1 MLFETYSYEHLNDSQ
16 FLKEFQ
22 SLKIKEQFL
31 KIELL
36 DFDENPI
43 KEIQGKCI
51 SGTLSLDGASS
62 MRRSCS
68 FSMLAD
74 EETYDITNIDSLLS
88 LNKKFKLYIGYT
100 NSLREYAHYGEKIWF
115 PLGVFVMISSS
126 ITNAL
131 SGGNISISGKDKMCL
146 LNGEVG
152 GVLPAPV
159 VLHEKY
165 VRNADGSTTVKPSL
179 LYDIIRES
187 VIEFGGQNPG
197 KVMIND
203 VPLNGKK
210 VLRYVGS
217 KTLYYDRNGNEVSE
231 NDLYF
236 RKVEPGELAGYDYVD
251 FTYPGELIKQAGEN
265 VCSILDSVKNIL
277 GNYEYYYDVHGN
289 FIFQEIKNYLNT
301 SYTPITQLN
310 GGGYEV
316 NFGEGHL
323 AYSFKDSDI
332 ILSYSNSPNYQN
344 IKNDFIVWGNRKTAA
359 GAEVPIR
366 YHVAID
372 DIPPVPEEY
381 GDIPWQV
388 YLYKYGEEAQ
398 AQARDAGYYYRELAN
413 EIPKL
418 YDFENNKWKEI
429 DSASMDFYLDFINTD
444 SELGKFSVK
453 TIGRRTKTV
462 TDKDV
467 TMLYRP
473 PTPDHIILEALG
485 STATQE
491 EIEERAEY
499 IDHLNSIGQSFII
512 VSQRNL
518 YEYAAVGKD
527 AFSVIRDLIFQHTS
541 YNESVTISA
550 MPMYY
555 LEPNTRI
562 EIEDSRSN
570 IYGEY
575 MIRSISLPL
584 SHEGTMSISA
594 VRATNRL

>member
-22 SLKIKEQFL
+22 SLKVKEQFL

-74 EETYDITNIDSLLS
+74 EETYNITNIDNLLS

-115 PLGVFVMISSS
+115 PLGVFVMINSS
-126 ITNAL
+126 ITNTL
-131 SGGNISISGKDKMCL
+131 NGGSISISGKDKMCL

-152 GVLPAPV
+152 GTLPAPV

-165 VRNADGSTTVKPSL
+165 IRNEDGSTTILKPL
-179 LYDIIRES
+179 IYEIIRES
-187 VIEFGGQNPG
+187 VIELGEQDPA
-197 KVMIND
+197 KIIIND
-203 VPLNGKK
+203 VPLSAKK
-210 VLRYVGS
+210 VLRYMGNTS
-217 KTLYYDRNGNEVSE
+217 IFFTDNGNQVPEGTIGAREV
-231 NDLYF
+231 
-236 RKVEPGELAGYDYVD
+236 KPGDLAGYDFVD
-251 FTYPGELIKQAGEN
+251 FTYPGELIKQAGDS
-265 VCSILDSVKNIL
+265 VCSILDSIKNVL
-277 GNYEYYYDVHGN
+277 GNYEYYFDVHGN

-301 SYTPITQLN
+301 SYTPITELTN
-310 GGGYEV
+310 GDYEV
-316 NFGEGHL
+316 NMEQGNI

-332 ILSYSNSPNYQN
+332 VVSYANNPNYQN
-344 IKNDFIVWGNRKTAA
+344 IKNDFIVWGARK
-359 GAEVPIR
+359 AESGVDVPIR

-398 AQARDAGYYYRELAN
+398 AQARDAGYYYRELQN

-418 YDFENNKWKEI
+418 YDFDKNEWLDI
-429 DSASMDFYLDFINTD
+429 DSAKMDYYLDFIDTN
-444 SELGKFSVK
+444 SELGKFSIK
-453 TIGRRTKTV
+453 TIGRRTVAV

-473 PTPDHIILEALG
+473 PTPDYVILEKDNPNNIAK
-485 STATQE
+485 
-491 EIEERAEY
+491 IEE
-499 IDHLNSIGQSFII
+499 LNAIGQKFMI
-512 VSQRNL
+512 VEQRNL
-518 YEYAAVGKD
+518 YQYAAVGKD
-527 AFSVIRDLIFQHTS
+527 AFSVVRDLIFKHTT
-541 YNESVTISA
+541 YNETINLST
-550 MPMYY
+550 MPIYHI
-555 LEPNTRI
+555 EPNIRI
-562 EIEDSRSN
+562 EVEDSRSN
-570 IYGEY
+570 IHGDYIIKS
-575 MIRSISLPL
+575 MTLPL
-584 SHEGTMSISA
+584 THEGTMSISA
-594 VRATNRL
+594 LRAFNRL

>member
-1 MLFETYSYEHLNDSQ
+1 MLFETFTYEHLNDSQ

-22 SLKIKEQFL
+22 SLKVKEQFL

-36 DFDENPI
+36 DFNENPI
-43 KEIQGKCI
+43 QEIQGKCI
-51 SGTLSLDGASS
+51 TGTLSIDGASS
-62 MRRSCS
+62 MRRTCS

-74 EETYDITNIDSLLS
+74 EETYDITNIDNILS

-100 NSLREYAHYGEKIWF
+100 NSLSEYSHYGEKIWF
-115 PLGVFVMISSS
+115 PLGVFVMTTSS
-126 ITNAL
+126 INNSAN
-131 SGGNISISGKDKMCL
+131 GGNISINGKDKMCL

-152 GVLPAPV
+152 GTLPAPV

-165 VRNADGSTTVKPSL
+165 IRNADGSTTVKPSL

-187 VIEFGGQNPG
+187 VIEFGGQDPG
-197 KVMIND
+197 KIMIND
-203 VPLNGKK
+203 VPINGKK
-210 VLRYVGS
+210 VLRYMGN
-217 KTLYYDRNGNEVSE
+217 KTLYYDINNNEVAEGQS
-231 NDLYF
+231 YY
-236 RKVEPGELAGYDYVD
+236 RKVEPGELAGYDYVP
-251 FTYPGELIKQAGEN
+251 FRYPGELIKQAGEP
-265 VCSILDSVKNIL
+265 VTSILDSVKNVL
-277 GNYEYYYDVHGN
+277 GNFEYYYDVHGN

-301 SYTPITQLN
+301 SYTPITHLE
-310 GGGYEV
+310 GGNYEV

-323 AYSFKDSDI
+323 AHSFKDSDI
-332 ILSYSNSPNYQN
+332 IISYSNSPNYQN
-344 IKNDFIVWGNRKTAA
+344 IKNDFIVWGSRKTAA

-372 DIPPVPEEY
+372 DIPQVPESY
-381 GDIPWQV
+381 GNIPWQV
-388 YLYKYGEEAQ
+388 YLYKYGEQAQ

-413 EIPKL
+413 EIPKI
-418 YDFENNKWKEI
+418 YDLENNQWKNI
-429 DSASMDFYLDFINTD
+429 DSASMDYYLDFIDTN
-444 SELGKFSVK
+444 SELGKFSIK
-453 TIGRRTKTV
+453 TIGRRTKAV

-473 PTPDHIILEALG
+473 PTPDHIILEMLP
-485 STATQE
+485 STATQQ
-491 EIEERAEY
+491 EIKERQEY
-499 IDHLNSIGQSFII
+499 IDHLNSIGQSFLV
-512 VSQRNL
+512 VSQRDL

-541 YNESVTISA
+541 YNESINISA

-562 EIEDSRSN
+562 EVEDSRSN

-575 MIRSISLPL
+575 IIRNISLPL
-584 SHEGTMSISA
+584 SHEGAMSISA